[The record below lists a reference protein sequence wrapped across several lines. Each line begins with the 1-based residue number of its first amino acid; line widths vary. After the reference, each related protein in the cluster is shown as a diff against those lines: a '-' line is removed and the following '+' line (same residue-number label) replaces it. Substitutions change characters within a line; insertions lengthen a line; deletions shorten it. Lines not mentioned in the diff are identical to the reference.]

1 MYPCFTPE
9 TNSDLSNKHHPTT
22 LTPDV
27 TPRIPGLS
35 EFISQACTL
44 ILRKRIDGCSFVSLA
59 MKLNQT
65 TIKIFLFKWMQSMWA
80 SMDILVYMSILC
92 EQLCVC
98 VCMCAC
104 ISYAHLN
111 VLKCVGQGKC
121 CTRAHAD
128 THTNKIQKMVQA
140 FK

>member
-9 TNSDLSNKHHPTT
+9 TNSDLSNKHHHTT

-35 EFISQACTL
+35 EFTSQAFTL

-80 SMDILVYMSILC
+80 SMDILVYMTILC

-98 VCMCAC
+98 VYVCMHIIRSSECFEVCGSGKVLHAC
-104 ISYAHLN
+104 
-111 VLKCVGQGKC
+111 
-121 CTRAHAD
+121 
-128 THTNKIQKMVQA
+128 THRHTH
-140 FK
+140 